1 MSLPNTDELIENFS
15 FFDDWEDRYSYL
27 IDLGEQLPPMDDAL
41 KVDLNFVKGCTSKV
55 WMVGHFND
63 ANQLELIADSDAKI
77 VRGLIAVL
85 VCIYSG
91 KTKAEINDTDIKDIF
106 AQLGLEAHLSPNRRN
121 GFYAMVGRVEAL
133 AQS

>member
-27 IDLGEQLPPMDDAL
+27 IDLGEQLPPMDDAF

-63 ANQLELIADSDAKI
+63 TNQLELIADSDAKI

-85 VCIYSG
+85 VCIYAG
-91 KTKAEINDTDIKDIF
+91 KTKAEINTTNINDIF

>member
-85 VCIYSG
+85 VCIYAG
-91 KTKAEINDTDIKDIF
+91 KTKSEINDTDIKDIF

>member
-55 WMVGHFND
+55 WMVGHFNY

-91 KTKAEINDTDIKDIF
+91 KTKAEINDTNIKDIF

>member
-1 MSLPNTDELIENFS
+1 MSLPSIEELIENFS
-15 FFDDWEDRYSYL
+15 YFDDKLDRYGYL
-27 IDLGEQLPPMDDAL
+27 IDLGRQLPPMNDAL

-63 ANQLELIADSDAKI
+63 ADQLELIADSNADI
-77 VRGLIAVL
+77 VRGLIAIV
-85 VCIYSG
+85 ISAYNG
-91 KTKAEINDTDIKDIF
+91 KTREEIAAINIKDIF
-106 AQLGLEAHLSPNRRN
+106 TQLGLESNLVVNRRN